1 MFLISA
7 DFFSRHLSLL
17 SFPFL
22 KTYSLCGLKPLIR
35 EIKADFSLY
44 LITDR
49 SRMKAPFY
57 KGIEDALKGGLQALQ
72 LREKDLSVRQLYATA
87 CRLRELTS
95 RYGARL
101 FVNDRL
107 DVALSVEADG
117 VHLAG
122 TSIPPRAVQRVT
134 GGKMLIGVSAHTLE
148 EAIEAEREGADFLT
162 FGPVYKTPSKKKYGP
177 PVGIEKL
184 KEVAEKVSIPV
195 FGVGG
200 IKIEKVSEVLKSGAQ
215 GVALISAILSS
226 DNIEEE
232 TSKFITSVEGV
243 LRKDSSSCSLP

>member
-1 MFLISA
+1 MF
-7 DFFSRHLSLL
+7 R
-17 SFPFL
+17 
-22 KTYSLCGLKPLIR
+22 T
-35 EIKADFSLY
+35 IKVDFSLY
-44 LITDR
+44 LITDGR
-49 SRMKAPFY
+49 QMKSPFY
-57 KGIEDALKGGLQALQ
+57 EGIEDALKGGLQALQ

-87 CRLRELTS
+87 CRLREITS

-117 VHLAG
+117 IHLAG
-122 TSIPPRAVQRVT
+122 TSIPPRAVHKVT
-134 GGKMLIGVSAHTLE
+134 GGKMIIGVSTHTLE
-148 EAIEAEREGADFLT
+148 EAIEAEREGADFIT

-195 FGVGG
+195 FGLGG
-200 IKIEKVSEVLKSGAQ
+200 IKIERVQDVLKAGAQ

-226 DNIEEE
+226 DNIESE
-232 TSKFITSVEGV
+232 SARFITTAKAYDHKCVTFH
-243 LRKDSSSCSLP
+243 

>member
-1 MFLISA
+1 
-7 DFFSRHLSLL
+7 
-17 SFPFL
+17 
-22 KTYSLCGLKPLIR
+22 
-35 EIKADFSLY
+35 
-44 LITDR
+44 
-49 SRMKAPFY
+49 MKSPFY
-57 KGIEDALKGGLQALQ
+57 EGIEDALKGGLQALQ

-87 CRLRELTS
+87 CRLREITS

-117 VHLAG
+117 IHLAG
-122 TSIPPRAVQRVT
+122 TSIPPRAVHKVT
-134 GGKMLIGVSAHTLE
+134 GGKMIIGVSTHTLE
-148 EAIEAEREGADFLT
+148 EAIEAEREGADFIT

-195 FGVGG
+195 FGLGG
-200 IKIEKVSEVLKSGAQ
+200 IKIERVQDVLKAGAQ

-226 DNIEEE
+226 DNIESE
-232 TSKFITSVEGV
+232 SARFITTAKAYDHKCVTFH
-243 LRKDSSSCSLP
+243 

>member
-1 MFLISA
+1 M
-7 DFFSRHLSLL
+7 
-17 SFPFL
+17 
-22 KTYSLCGLKPLIR
+22 KV
-35 EIKADFSLY
+35 DFSLY

-57 KGIEDALKGGLQALQ
+57 EGIEDALKGGVKALQ
-72 LREKDLSVRQLYATA
+72 LREKDLPVRQLYEMA
-87 CRLRELTS
+87 CKLREITS

-117 VHLAG
+117 LHLAG
-122 TSIPPRAVQRVT
+122 TSIPPRAVRKIT

-148 EAIEAEREGADFLT
+148 QAIEAEREGADFIT
-162 FGPVYKTPSKKKYGP
+162 FGPVYETPSKKKYGP
-177 PVGIEKL
+177 PVGIGKL

-195 FGVGG
+195 FGLGG
-200 IKIEKVSEVLKSGAQ
+200 IKIERVSDVLKSGAR

-226 DNIEEE
+226 DNIERE
-232 TSKFITSVEGV
+232 SARFITSVEGV
-243 LRKDSSSCSLP
+243 LRKAPSSCSLP